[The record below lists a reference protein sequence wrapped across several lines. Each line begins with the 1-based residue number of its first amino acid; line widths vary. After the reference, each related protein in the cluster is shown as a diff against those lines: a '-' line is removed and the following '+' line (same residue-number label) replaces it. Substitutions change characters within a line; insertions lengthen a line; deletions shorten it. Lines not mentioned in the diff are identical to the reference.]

1 MALIILGLLLSVAL
15 ASPTNIKLELSEA
28 HTLKITWES
37 VDQGN
42 GILIYDIAS
51 SFDDIRDIY
60 QSSDQRL
67 NSNSE
72 LRDGIYFHTVEL
84 HELEKDEMYVYVCGE
99 GSIWS
104 QVHSF
109 MIPRDSSNQ
118 LSFAILGEAI
128 NNNASGEAM
137 NLLSSK
143 NLMSRITGLFDYQ
156 STTRDADENVAMST
170 LKANTPSFKIPN
182 NIENEFVFTYNSIFF
197 IFLNTREYNESK
209 EKWLI
214 ETLLDAGDMNYIVV
228 LGYDPVD
235 TVTFNGGI
243 NSVRNILDI
252 NGVSAYIHLGD
263 YFKREGVCG

>member
-1 MALIILGLLLSVAL
+1 LYVHS
-15 ASPTNIKLELSEA
+15 
-28 HTLKITWES
+28 
-37 VDQGN
+37 
-42 GILIYDIAS
+42 
-51 SFDDIRDIY
+51 
-60 QSSDQRL
+60 
-67 NSNSE
+67 
-72 LRDGIYFHTVEL
+72 VEL
-84 HELEKDEMYVYVCGE
+84 HELEKDEMYVYVCGG
-99 GSIWS
+99 GSNWS

-109 MIPRDSSNQ
+109 VIPRDSSNE
-118 LSFAILGEAI
+118 LSFAIVGEAI
-128 NNNASGEAM
+128 NNSASSEAM
-137 NLLSSK
+137 SLLSSK

-156 STTRDADENVAMST
+156 MTARDTSENVAMST

-214 ETLLDAGDMNYIVV
+214 ETLLDAGDMNYIIV

-235 TVTFNGGI
+235 SITFNGGI

-263 YFKREGVCG
+263 YFKREGTCGQKETFYL